1 MAVPTG
7 NAGEIARAVELTAEV
22 PHVEVTWRDWR
33 RFPYWLVGILL
44 ILAWI
49 AYLVVTEE
57 RYQRAWD
64 RIIPGVRITIEVSIY
79 AFLIALVFGLVLG
92 LGRISRNVVVSNV
105 ATFYIEFIRGVPI
118 LVLIFTIAY
127 AVVPTVADAMGFSST
142 SVDFQWRAIISLAA
156 IYAAYLAEVF
166 RAGIES
172 IARGQTEAGRA
183 LGMSHGQT
191 LRRIVLPQAIRNVT
205 PALGND
211 AIAMLK
217 DSSLVSVLAVRDIT
231 QNARIYAGS
240 SFDFK
245 ATYPILLGV
254 YLTMTIVL
262 SLGLSWYRR
271 RLGLDDGG

>member
-1 MAVPTG
+1 MAAPTD
-7 NAGEIARAVELTAEV
+7 NAGELVRAVDLTTEV
-22 PHVEVTWRDWR
+22 PQIEVRWKDWR
-33 RFPYWLVGILL
+33 RFPYWLVGIAL
-44 ILAWI
+44 ILGWI
-49 AYLVVTEE
+49 AYLIVTEE

-64 RIIPGVRITIEVSIY
+64 RIVPGVRITIEVTIY
-79 AFLIALVFGLVLG
+79 AFLIALAAGLLLG
-92 LGRISRNVVVSNV
+92 LGRISRNVVVSNL

-127 AVVPTVADAMGFSST
+127 AVVPTVSDLLGFSPT
-142 SVDFQWRAIISLAA
+142 SVDFQWRAIIALAA

-172 IARGQTEAGRA
+172 IARGQTEAGRS

-245 ATYPILLGV
+245 ATYPILLAV
-254 YLTMTIVL
+254 YLTMTILL
-262 SLGLSWYRR
+262 SLALSWYRR
-271 RLGLDDGG
+271 RLGLDDRA